1 VLRRVFALICA
12 LAIIEAGFVHSLLH
26 LEHTNL
32 RSNDQLIVAASG
44 ADQSDTS
51 SVQSSLEMHC
61 HCGSMIA
68 VLDQVNDDD
77 LHAANDYLIMI
88 LAEPRPH
95 LLASQ
100 TPPPIRSI

>member
-1 VLRRVFALICA
+1 MLRRVFALICA
-12 LAIIEAGFVHSLLH
+12 LAIIHVGLFHRFLH

-32 RSNDQLIVAASG
+32 RSSHQLIVAASG
-44 ADQSDTS
+44 ADESDT

-61 HCGSMIA
+61 HCGSMFA

-77 LHAANDYLIMI
+77 LHAANEYLIMI
-88 LAEPRPH
+88 LAEPRPL